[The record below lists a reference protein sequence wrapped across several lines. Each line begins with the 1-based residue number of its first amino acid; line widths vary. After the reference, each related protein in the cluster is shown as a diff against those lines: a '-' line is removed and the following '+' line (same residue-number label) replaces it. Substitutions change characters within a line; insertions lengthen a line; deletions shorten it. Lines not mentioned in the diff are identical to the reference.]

1 MQKLKGAGNAAGS
14 KSKERNP
21 QNWPVFAG
29 VVFGFCGLT
38 LVILT
43 IDVARGWFQGRCM
56 NRKMEDSEKGH
67 EKGTFPYPGPSTQW
81 MSVPKMPE

>member
-14 KSKERNP
+14 KSQELNS

-29 VVFGFCGLT
+29 IVFGFCGLT

-43 IDVARGWFQGRCM
+43 IDVARGWFKGRCM
-56 NRKMEDSEKGH
+56 NRKMEDSENGH
-67 EKGTFPYPGPSTQW
+67 EKGMFPYPGPSAQGI
-81 MSVPKMPE
+81 SVPKLPE